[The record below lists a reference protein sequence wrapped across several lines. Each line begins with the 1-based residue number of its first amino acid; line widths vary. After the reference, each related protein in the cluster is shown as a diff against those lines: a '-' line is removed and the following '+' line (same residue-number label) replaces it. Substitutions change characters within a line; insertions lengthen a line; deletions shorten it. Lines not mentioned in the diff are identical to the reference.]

1 MFSFNGKSFS
11 RLRFLG
17 SLAAAATAFV
27 LIPTGCSGG
36 GDNTPPCIKNNPEAL
51 ATLKGRFVTGNPKT
65 GVAAIVV
72 TAGGASMQTGEDG
85 AFEFSVPACTKDAF
99 LKADLPEEGN
109 VEIYDDHVVV
119 DGDTW
124 EIEEHG
130 WPIPQMDEG
139 AVIDLGDIVL
149 TPKAQG

>member
-1 MFSFNGKSFS
+1 MFSSIGHTITRRNFLNGIAS
-11 RLRFLG
+11 
-17 SLAAAATAFV
+17 ATAAISLFA
-27 LIPTGCSGG
+27 IGCSGG
-36 GDNTPPCIKNNPEAL
+36 GDNTPPCVKTNPEAL

-65 GVAAIVV
+65 GVAAIIV

-99 LKADLPEEGN
+99 LKADLPEDGEI
-109 VEIYDDHVVV
+109 EIYDDHVVV

-124 EIEEHG
+124 EIQNHG

>member
-1 MFSFNGKSFS
+1 MNLSTPPRTNRRG
-11 RLRFLG
+11 FLATG
-17 SLAAAATAFV
+17 AASLAIALLA
-27 LIPTGCSGG
+27 IGCGGSG
-36 GDNTPPCIKNNPEAL
+36 DTEACVKTNPEAL
-51 ATLKGRFVTGNPKT
+51 AVLKGRFVEGPQKT
-65 GVAAIVV
+65 PVVGIFV

-85 AFEFSVPACTKDAF
+85 AFEFSVPACTKDAI